1 MLLRY
6 GPGSGTS
13 QYVFS
18 LLLLLSRF
26 MVELAIPGG
35 QSSLYLLVGP
45 GRQYQSQ
52 SMRSKTIS

>member
-45 GRQYQSQ
+45 GRQYQS
-52 SMRSKTIS
+52 MRSKTIS